1 MFGKEAFQLITE
13 LDLSDD
19 IKPFNES
26 VVRQVLEEIHYL
38 YEANLLD
45 SNAIKNDGNT
55 ALLPSVQF
63 RHIALTR
70 NKRCILAYLYNR
82 MRRLR
87 QMRWE
92 LGSILPP
99 EINSNLL
106 NAEIQWF
113 HSYNKSLATY
123 MRSIG
128 DSCGLNL
135 TVNMLPPKSL
145 YIEVKCL
152 TDFGKLEIENGQV
165 VTLKK
170 NTYHL
175 LPRVICEPLIRQG
188 ILEHLA

>member
-1 MFGKEAFQLITE
+1 MFGKEAFQLIIE
-13 LDLSDD
+13 LDLTDD
-19 IKPFNES
+19 IKPFNET
-26 VVRQVLEEIHYL
+26 VIRQVLEEMQYL

-55 ALLPSVQF
+55 ALLPSVKF
-63 RHIALTR
+63 RHIVLTR

-87 QMRWE
+87 QMRWD

-113 HSYNKSLATY
+113 RSYNKSLATY

-128 DSCGLNL
+128 DNCGLNL

-152 TDFGKLEIENGQV
+152 TDYGKLEIENGQV

-188 ILEHLA
+188 VLEHLA